1 MMRNKRVLAIA
12 HVLIVTLSFLIYSFF
27 QFDKHY
33 YIPLILISLLCALS
47 ITNIYWSLGFF
58 KRNDNKLG
66 LFVALSSFMLYL
78 AALLLYEWILFDIR
92 DDKYSRLMPELMFE
106 YAPVLIAIAYSDL
119 FSIKTQSKHSLI
131 SLLAFFALAIA
142 IVINAISY
150 AFSFSCIYLSITHRG
165 AYSWLSI
172 LYAAA
177 IVVCG
182 FLIIFTSKNKKSVYY
197 LIGFSMILKAL
208 ISFIELS
215 FGYYSTPLTIAVI
228 GKNIAISLFTS
239 FSLAIL
245 FALSF
250 VYKAISN
257 IKPKSENSSKPAI
270 TIRKT
275 EDGYEI
281 PPNLP
286 L

>member
-12 HVLIVTLSFLIYSFF
+12 HVLIVMLSFLTCSFI

-33 YIPLILISLLCALS
+33 YIPLILISLLFALS
-47 ITNIYWSLGFF
+47 IANIYWSLGFF

-66 LFVALSSFMLYL
+66 LFIALSSFMLYL
-78 AALLLYEWILFDIR
+78 AALLLYEWVLFDIR

-119 FSIKTQSKHSLI
+119 FSIKIQSKHSLI
-131 SLLAFFALAIA
+131 LLLAFFALAIA

-150 AFSFSCIYLSITHRG
+150 AFSFSYIYLSITHREI
-165 AYSWLSI
+165 YSWLSI

-177 IVVCG
+177 IVICG

-208 ISFIELS
+208 ISFFELS
-215 FGYYSTPLTIAVI
+215 FGYYSAPLTIAVI

>member
-12 HVLIVTLSFLIYSFF
+12 HVLIVTLSFLTRSFF

-131 SLLAFFALAIA
+131 SLLAFFALAVA
-142 IVINAISY
+142 IVINAIHY
-150 AFSFSCIYLSITHRG
+150 AFSFSYIYLYITHHG
-165 AYSWLSI
+165 IYSWFSI
-172 LYAAA
+172 LYIAA
-177 IVVCG
+177 IVLCG
-182 FLIIFTSKNKKSVYY
+182 LLIIFSSKNKKYIFSFFA
-197 LIGFSMILKAL
+197 FSMFLKILV
-208 ISFIELS
+208 SFIELS
-215 FGYYSTPLTIAVI
+215 FGYYSSPLTIAVI
-228 GKNIAISLFTS
+228 SKNIAISLFTS

-245 FALSF
+245 FALAF

-257 IKPKSENSSKPAI
+257 MKPKSENSSKTAI
-270 TIRKT
+270 IIRKT